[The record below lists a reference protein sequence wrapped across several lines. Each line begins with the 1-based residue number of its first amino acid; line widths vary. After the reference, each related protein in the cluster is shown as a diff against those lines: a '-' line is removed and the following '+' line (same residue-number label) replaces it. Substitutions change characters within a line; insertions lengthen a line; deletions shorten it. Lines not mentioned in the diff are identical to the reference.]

1 MRFSVVDSSAEEVKS
16 IGGQNIREIK
26 NSPIVYADL
35 TEAQANM
42 LREKGYTVAAL
53 QNITPPVTTPVP
65 VSGAPVYTPAALLK
79 MLGIEEFRQMTT
91 PPLTGVG
98 VNIAVIGT
106 GIRAT
111 HQDIGGRIVYSKNYT
126 SGPDGDGFNHDTAVA
141 SIIHAVVP
149 DSNLLDLKIID
160 STGNG
165 TDEAFVE
172 AVDDCISMRQ
182 QQHQYAPMILNMSLG
197 GVDDGNPNNVM
208 RVVCRSA
215 IDAGL
220 WLVAAAGNSG
230 PSPMTIMVPACE
242 KYVMAVGSCRQ
253 EPFGV
258 SEFSS
263 RGPTLEGLVKPD
275 AVMFGEDIIMA
286 SSDGDTATM
295 AKSGTSFSTPFAS
308 AAAALFLNG
317 EMVWGDLS
325 TAAGM
330 PEFMRRRV
338 PYPMTQEGLVDVF
351 LPGTGVKPK
360 GASTS
365 KDNDYGWGLP
375 YAPMLFEK
383 MAVATSIGALIGA
396 VMVIGMMGMMAKS
409 MKSTVTGSSK

>member
-1 MRFSVVDSSAEEVKS
+1 MRFSVINSTVDEVRS
-16 IGGQNIREIK
+16 MGGQNISEIK
-26 NSPIVYADL
+26 NSPIIYADL
-35 TEAQANM
+35 TDAQVDV
-42 LREKGYTVAAL
+42 LRQKGCIVNGP
-53 QNITPPVTTPVP
+53 QKVTPPVTTPVP

-79 MLGIEEFRQMTT
+79 MLGIEEFRLMTD

-165 TDEAFVE
+165 TDEAFVR

-182 QQHQYAPMILNMSLG
+182 QQHQHAPMILNMSLG

-208 RVVCRSA
+208 RVICRSA

-230 PSPMTIMVPACE
+230 PLPMTIMVPACE
-242 KYVMAVGSCRQ
+242 KYVMAIGSCKQ

-295 AKSGTSFSTPFAS
+295 ARSGTSFSTPFAS

-325 TAAGM
+325 AAAGM

-351 LPGTGVKPK
+351 LPGTGIKPA

-365 KDNDYGWGLP
+365 KDNDYGYGLP

-383 MAVATSIGALIGA
+383 MAAATGISVLIGA
-396 VMVIGMMGMMAKS
+396 VMVIGMMGMMVKS
-409 MKSTVTGSSK
+409 MRTTVTGGSK